1 MVKVGSLR
9 VPDCHVFYVFGYSTT
24 ACDPWLLPSLLLLLP
39 LFPLP
44 HALWFAMEPPTC
56 LSCMTWFFAM
66 VTPQLVFFFLIGKDR
81 HVYNNKKKYTRCIRR
96 VPKRSPQK
104 WGHKKP
110 RIKISKIS
118 KISIVDFLKIW
129 GNIGGNLDKNMM
141 RRKLMKIHKNI
152 DF

>member
-1 MVKVGSLR
+1 MCFMYL
-9 VPDCHVFYVFGYSTT
+9 
-24 ACDPWLLPSLLLLLP
+24 AILQ
-39 LFPLP
+39 
-44 HALWFAMEPPTC
+44 
-56 LSCMTWFFAM
+56 
-66 VTPQLVFFFLIGKDR
+66 QLVTLDCCLHCCCFYRCFLCPMPCGLPWNLQPVFLAWHGFLQWSHHNLSFFFWLVKIGMYIITRKSTLE
-81 HVYNNKKKYTRCIRR
+81 YTRCIRR

-152 DF
+152 DFF